1 VVSMTEQ
8 QLKNY
13 LHSQSKALDTIFS
26 SEGARKSRI
35 KKVLQHLQDEF
46 GNGYI
51 KVEYVERDKK
61 DWEGGFEYP
70 E

>member
-1 VVSMTEQ
+1 MNKQ

-13 LHSQSKALDTIFS
+13 TTAQKKFANMIFNS
-26 SEGARKSRI
+26 PMARRSRI
-35 KKVLQHLQDEF
+35 KKVLQHLEDEF